1 MGVGAKA
8 EAARETEEKKEVR
21 GAKGAGCPFAVLIY
35 GVVAV
40 QRTRLWLCAN
50 PQKAPSPP
58 APQHCPGS
66 PPSPTFRPRRW
77 LPFGKRGCLWC
88 APTMSSPLPPLNTAP
103 AHSPPPLLQA
113 PEVVAV
119 RKTRL
124 SLVRTHN
131 ELAKLELRDDHQ
143 PEAEVQFK
151 AAIEKC
157 KQIYGDLSP
166 EAGEWRGG
174 GGTRKGG
181 V

>member
-1 MGVGAKA
+1 M
-8 EAARETEEKKEVR
+8 
-21 GAKGAGCPFAVLIY
+21 
-35 GVVAV
+35 
-40 QRTRLWLCAN
+40 LWLC
-50 PQKAPSPP
+50 K
-58 APQHCPGS
+58 
-66 PPSPTFRPRRW
+66 
-77 LPFGKRGCLWC
+77 KRGCRFVRTHNKL
-88 APTMSSPLPPLNTAP
+88 LPPRPLNTAR
-103 AHSPPPLLQA
+103 AHLPPPPSGPGGCGCTENAAVACGYPQRAPPSLLSRLPPLICPPPFSQA

-166 EAGEWRGG
+166 EAGEWRGW
-174 GGTRKGG
+174 G
-181 V
+181 VARRGVRVCGC